1 MNMQDLIAATAREQ
15 GLSKAK
21 TKRVLNSLINT
32 INDSIVAG
40 QDFRVSGIGT
50 FKAVQRDERTCRN
63 PTNGEPVVVPARW
76 APKISFAKNL
86 KRNVASRPLP

>member
-21 TKRVLNSLINT
+21 TKRVFDSLIKT

-40 QDFRVSGIGT
+40 DDFRVSGIGT
-50 FKAVQRDERTCRN
+50 FRAVHREERTCRN
-63 PTNGEPVVVPARW
+63 PANGLPVVVPERW